1 MNGQWIGRYTGSSEG
16 MVIVNIDDRGTYYE
30 GVAYLHEDDLA
41 IPGTAASFKT
51 RNKDHAFQVRTG
63 IILPINPRTGLVDD
77 WESIKLLYP
86 NAGISNYAD
95 VTGSWDETSLTL
107 NWTTDARI
115 NGTCVL
121 PRSKAGQPSELVALE
136 KGWDEY
142 KAYVAGLEG
151 QRHLFRGQN
160 NPWRLRT
167 GFHRRGRADLIRFLN
182 EDIPALHRRLSAR
195 TRHVFNLL
203 IPDENGAFLN
213 LAQHH
218 GYPTPLLCWTYSP
231 YVAAFFA
238 YRGCSDAEAAKAD
251 PSRKVRILVF
261 DQATWRADWPQP
273 LQLLS
278 YWPYVSI
285 GEFLATENERL
296 IPQQAASTLSNMD
309 DIETYIRSKESEGK
323 KYLLAIDLP
332 VCDRPLVIRE
342 LGYMGITAGSLF
354 PGLDGACEDLRE
366 RNFPS

>member
-1 MNGQWIGRYTGSSEG
+1 MNGQWIGKYSGTSEG
-16 MVIVNIDDRGTYYE
+16 MIIVNVDDRGAYYE
-30 GVAYLHEDDLA
+30 GAAFLHEA
-41 IPGTAASFKT
+41 NQTIPGAAATFKT
-51 RNKDHAFQVRTG
+51 PNKNRAFQVHTN
-63 IILPINPRTGLVDD
+63 IILPIDPRTGLVATPDN
-77 WESIKLLYP
+77 IKSLNPDAVL
-86 NAGISNYAD
+86 SNHAD
-95 VTGSWDETSLTL
+95 VTGSWDDASLTL
-107 NWTTDARI
+107 AWTTDAGV

-121 PRSKAGQPSELVALE
+121 PRSRAGEPSELVALE
-136 KGWDEY
+136 KGWNEY
-142 KAYVAGLEG
+142 KAYVASLEG

-160 NPWRLRT
+160 KPWRLRT
-167 GFHRRGRADLIRFLN
+167 GFHRRGRADLIRFLS
-182 EDIPALHRRLSAR
+182 EDIPSLHRRLSAS
-195 TRHVFNLL
+195 TRHVFDLRT
-203 IPDENGAFLN
+203 PDENGAFLN

-238 YRGCSDAEAAKAD
+238 YRGISNAEAAKAD
-251 PSRKVRILVF
+251 PGQKVRILVF
-261 DQATWRADWPQP
+261 DQAQWRADLPQP
-273 LQLLS
+273 LALVS
-278 YWPYVSI
+278 YFPYVSI
-285 GEFLATENERL
+285 GEFLATENERM

>member
-1 MNGQWIGRYTGSSEG
+1 MI
-16 MVIVNIDDRGTYYE
+16 IVNVDDRGEYYE
-30 GVAYLHEDDLA
+30 GAAFLHEADPT
-41 IPGTAASFKT
+41 IPGAAATFKVPK
-51 RNKDHAFQVRTG
+51 KDRAFQVRTN
-63 IILPINPRTGLVDD
+63 IILPIDPRTGLVATP
-77 WESIKLLYP
+77 ESIKALNP
-86 NAGISNYAD
+86 EVVFSTYAD
-95 VTGSWDETSLTL
+95 VTGSWDDVSLTL
-107 NWTTDARI
+107 SWTTDAGA
-115 NGTCVL
+115 NGSSVL
-121 PRSKAGQPSELVALE
+121 PKSRAGEPSELVAPA
-136 KGWDEY
+136 KGWEEY

-160 NPWRLRT
+160 KPWRLRT
-167 GFHRRGRADLIRFLN
+167 GFHRRGRADLIRFLS
-182 EDIPALHRRLSAR
+182 EDIPSLHRRLSAS

-238 YRGCSDAEAAKAD
+238 YRGISNADAAKAD
-251 PSRKVRILVF
+251 ANQKVRILVF
-261 DQATWRADWPQP
+261 DQAQWRADLPQP
-273 LQLLS
+273 LHLLS

-285 GEFLATENERL
+285 GEFLATENERM

-309 DIETYIRSKESEGK
+309 DIETYIRSKEGAGK
-323 KYLLAIDLP
+323 KYLIAIDLP
-332 VCDRPLVIRE
+332 VRDRPRVIRE

-366 RNFPS
+366 RNFPT